1 MSQSNIEILKS
12 AFAAADAGDAGP
24 LVAMYDDNLSWAGF
38 TLEGTQTVYTK
49 ASFLEAFGIL
59 AKLDESANEVLD
71 ATETPEG
78 IVTATL
84 RLYRRFGD
92 TVLDV
97 QGVFSHRFVD
107 GKVTH
112 GSDMVPPQF
121 EKFWAE
127 TGLSV

>member
-1 MSQSNIEILKS
+1 MSNNVEALKN

-24 LVAMYDDNLSWAGF
+24 LVALYDDNLSWAGF

-49 ASFLEAFGIL
+49 QSFLDAFGVL
-59 AKLDESANEVLD
+59 AKLDESANEVLE

-84 RLYRRFGD
+84 RLYRRLGD
-92 TVLDV
+92 KSLDV
-97 QGVFSHRFVD
+97 QGVFTHRFVD

-112 GSDMVPPQF
+112 GSDVVPPEF
-121 EKFWAE
+121 ERFWAE
-127 TGLSV
+127 TGISA

>member
-1 MSQSNIEILKS
+1 MSHGNIEILKN

-24 LVAMYDDNLSWAGF
+24 LVAMYDDDLSWAGF
-38 TLEGTQTVYTK
+38 TLVGTQTVYDK
-49 ASFLEAFGIL
+49 GSFLEAFGIL

-84 RLYRRFGD
+84 RLYRRLGER
-92 TVLDV
+92 TLDV
-97 QGVFSHRFVD
+97 QAVFTHRFVD

-112 GSDMVPPQF
+112 GSDMVPAEF
-121 EKFWAE
+121 ERFWAA
-127 TGLSV
+127 TGLAT